1 MFADVTAVDKI
12 EPNRRTNIIKTE
24 GETVTLSCSYESD
37 SDMYVCT
44 GTDNITMENLNIYYI
59 KVLDQALQG
68 TAPILDLC
76 QVLLAFSLNSLLVV

>member
-1 MFADVTAVDKI
+1 MSQ
-12 EPNRRTNIIKTE
+12 
-24 GETVTLSCSYESD
+24 TVN
-37 SDMYVCT
+37 MYVCT

-76 QVLLAFSLNSLLVV
+76 QVLLAFSLNSLLVVWRCQIQLSITAL